1 MVQYWGICLDGIL
14 KKTYSYVLLVRV
26 CIFGK
31 DSSSFTCN
39 FESLYMNILFLAKK
53 RKIVSVVETLAMFG
67 QLLIEICWLN
77 RWYFGFE
84 SVLKDVSNFYLFWM
98 WDNTLSLIWL
108 NLGCFISVS
117 VYPCIHLHSFLVF
130 EGGKAS
136 TFKIFSF
143 SQTEVKYL
151 IEVQL
156 LWKNCYELLIYL
168 RL

>member
-1 MVQYWGICLDGIL
+1 MCLLRIS
-14 KKTYSYVLLVRV
+14 T
-26 CIFGK
+26 
-31 DSSSFTCN
+31 DSIDN
-39 FESLYMNILFLAKK
+39 VSLQAMFQKSGDILFCK
-53 RKIVSVVETLAMFG
+53 VVVTLAEPM
-67 QLLIEICWLN
+67 ICWI
-77 RWYFGFE
+77 E

-108 NLGCFISVS
+108 NLGCFIFVS
-117 VYPCIHLHSFLVF
+117 VYLCIHLHSFLVF

>member
-1 MVQYWGICLDGIL
+1 MCLLRIS
-14 KKTYSYVLLVRV
+14 T
-26 CIFGK
+26 
-31 DSSSFTCN
+31 DSIDN
-39 FESLYMNILFLAKK
+39 VSLQAMFQKSGDILFCK
-53 RKIVSVVETLAMFG
+53 VVVTLAEPM
-67 QLLIEICWLN
+67 ICWI
-77 RWYFGFE
+77 E

-136 TFKIFSF
+136 TFKIFYF
-143 SQTEVKYL
+143 SQTKVKYL
-151 IEVQL
+151 IEVLL

>member
-1 MVQYWGICLDGIL
+1 MCLLRIS
-14 KKTYSYVLLVRV
+14 T
-26 CIFGK
+26 
-31 DSSSFTCN
+31 DSIDNVSLQAMFQKSSD
-39 FESLYMNILFLAKK
+39 ILFCK
-53 RKIVSVVETLAMFG
+53 VVVTLAEPM
-67 QLLIEICWLN
+67 ICWI
-77 RWYFGFE
+77 E

-130 EGGKAS
+130 EGGNAS
-136 TFKIFSF
+136 TFKIFYF
-143 SQTEVKYL
+143 SQTGVKYL
-151 IEVQL
+151 IEVLL

>member
-1 MVQYWGICLDGIL
+1 MCLLRIS
-14 KKTYSYVLLVRV
+14 T
-26 CIFGK
+26 
-31 DSSSFTCN
+31 DSIDN
-39 FESLYMNILFLAKK
+39 VSLQAMFQKSGDILFCK
-53 RKIVSVVETLAMFG
+53 VVVTLAEPM
-67 QLLIEICWLN
+67 ICWI
-77 RWYFGFE
+77 E

-151 IEVQL
+151 IEVLL
-156 LWKNCYELLIYL
+156 LWKYCYELLIYL

>member
-1 MVQYWGICLDGIL
+1 MCLLRIS
-14 KKTYSYVLLVRV
+14 T
-26 CIFGK
+26 
-31 DSSSFTCN
+31 DSIDN
-39 FESLYMNILFLAKK
+39 VSLQAMFQKSGDILFCK
-53 RKIVSVVETLAMFG
+53 VVVTLAEPM
-67 QLLIEICWLN
+67 ICWI
-77 RWYFGFE
+77 E

-108 NLGCFISVS
+108 NLGCFISMS

-136 TFKIFSF
+136 TFKIFYF

-151 IEVQL
+151 IEVLL

>member
-1 MVQYWGICLDGIL
+1 MCLLRISTDSIDNVSL
-14 KKTYSYVLLVRV
+14 QAMFKKS
-26 CIFGK
+26 G
-31 DSSSFTCN
+31 D
-39 FESLYMNILFLAKK
+39 ILFCK
-53 RKIVSVVETLAMFG
+53 VVVTLAEPM
-67 QLLIEICWLN
+67 ICWI
-77 RWYFGFE
+77 E

-108 NLGCFISVS
+108 NLGCFISMS

-136 TFKIFSF
+136 TFKIFYF

-151 IEVQL
+151 IEVLL
-156 LWKNCYELLIYL
+156 LWKYCYELLIYL